1 MIAVLSSAVLAGT
14 VLWWRFVPFPTP
26 GTDVLIGQLAEQS
39 PGVHAAI
46 RAWHYVAPGV
56 VLVASWAGAEAVWW
70 WVPPSRGE
78 TVGEVAARWGTRAVR
93 AVSAFVMASGL
104 HGAALVVGLAVT
116 WARFLPFPAAAAD
129 PVVGL
134 LAGRSPLLHEAARLW
149 HYLAPGIA
157 LVGSWA
163 GVHAAGRV
171 WLASRGETVGD
182 VARSKLARGWRAW
195 SAVLSQE
202 GLRRPLIVGAVG
214 AIWWRFLPF
223 PAAAADPVVGL
234 LAGRSPL
241 LHEAARLWHY
251 LAPGIALVGSWA
263 VMQGVSR
270 VWFESHRRAG
280 GVGRLPAWPLA
291 RDDSGPALVVGEIHH
306 PVALREVEKPGW
318 LVVPERGLYT
328 GMLICGAVGSGK
340 TSACMRPFAQ
350 QLLSWQADDPARR
363 MAGLVLEV
371 KGDFCYQ
378 VRDVLIEAKRGGDY
392 VELGLG
398 GRWSWNPLGAHW
410 LDSYSLAYTI
420 ASLINQLFGK
430 GHEPFWQQAYTN
442 LVRWIIE
449 LHRMRPGGWVTL
461 QDVYRCS
468 IEPERIARML
478 DELEHTAGGDRL
490 YLKGAAARE
499 LRTQNADFAKVFQL
513 SESKDRPG
521 EWVAAWS
528 EETEQGLRDLKGE
541 WELERV
547 HGAGRAGRLRRA
559 AVQRWYEHDWSK
571 LDKKVATTVVEGL
584 SVFLSVF
591 DLPEIADVF
600 CPPDPNGR
608 AGVPADDTVAGGGSA
623 REVAVERRPLPPLD
637 EVIESGKVLALNM
650 PAGTNAALA
659 RAVGVMLKQ
668 SWLHT
673 LLRRPAAMQADPSR
687 VFRPAMFLCDEYQA
701 FATVGEDDP
710 SGDEKAFAL
719 TRQCRLVPIVATQSI
734 SSLRAVL
741 GQGEAWRALLQTLR
755 TRVFLSLSDDASAQL
770 ASGICGQVA
779 RMKASYTVSEQ
790 TQRASAS
797 VLTGAAG
804 GGAGSVGASKAFSEK
819 REPLFHP
826 RDFTILGNCQAI
838 VQAYDGLQ
846 AHDATRCYLKP
857 DFLPRELGY
866 WRAREAGKV

>member
-1 MIAVLSSAVLAGT
+1 
-14 VLWWRFVPFPTP
+14 
-26 GTDVLIGQLAEQS
+26 
-39 PGVHAAI
+39 
-46 RAWHYVAPGV
+46 
-56 VLVASWAGAEAVWW
+56 
-70 WVPPSRGE
+70 
-78 TVGEVAARWGTRAVR
+78 
-93 AVSAFVMASGL
+93 MASGV

-116 WARFLPFPAAAAD
+116 WARYVPFPAPEADPVVGLLAARAPLLHDAARLWHYLAPGIALVGAWAGAHAVGRVWLPSRGETVGDVTRRTLARGWRAWSTFLTGAGVRRPLIIGTVGAIWWRFLPFPAPGAD

-134 LAGRSPLLHEAARLW
+134 LAGRSPLLH
-149 HYLAPGIA
+149 
-157 LVGSWA
+157 
-163 GVHAAGRV
+163 
-171 WLASRGETVGD
+171 D
-182 VARSKLARGWRAW
+182 
-195 SAVLSQE
+195 
-202 GLRRPLIVGAVG
+202 
-214 AIWWRFLPF
+214 
-223 PAAAADPVVGL
+223 
-234 LAGRSPL
+234 
-241 LHEAARLWHY
+241 AARLWHY

-263 VMQGVSR
+263 VMQGVGR
-270 VWFESHRRAG
+270 VWFESRRETGAA
-280 GVGRLPAWPLA
+280 GRLPDWPLT
-291 RDDSGPALVVGEIHH
+291 RGDPGPALVVGEVHH
-306 PVALREVEKPGW
+306 PVALREVENPGW

-340 TSACMRPFAQ
+340 TSACMRPFAK

-378 VRDVLIEAKRGGDY
+378 VRDVLVEAKRGGDY

-442 LVRWIIE
+442 LVRWVIE

-461 QDVYRCS
+461 QDVYRCT
-468 IEPERIARML
+468 IEPQRIATML
-478 DELEHTAGGDRL
+478 EEVEKTAGGDFL
-490 YLKGAAARE
+490 YLKGPAMRE
-499 LRTQNADFAKVFQL
+499 LQEHQGELAQIFTMSQ
-513 SESKDRPG
+513 SKDRPG
-521 EWVAAWS
+521 EWGAAWS
-528 EETEQGLRDLKGE
+528 EEREKALRDLKGA
-541 WELERV
+541 WAIDRV
-547 HGAGRAGRLRRA
+547 GGAGRAGRLRIA
-559 AVQRWYEHDWSK
+559 AVRRWFTHDWSK
-571 LDKKVATTVVEGL
+571 LDKKVATTIVEGL

-591 DLPEIADVF
+591 DLPEIAEVF
-600 CPPDPNGR
+600 CPPDPKVR
-608 AGVPADDTVAGGGSA
+608 AAVPKDDAAAGGSA
-623 REVAVERRPLPPLD
+623 REVAVDRRPLPPLD

-668 SWLHT
+668 SWLQT
-673 LLRRPAAMQADPSR
+673 LLRRPAAMHADPSR

-838 VQAYDGLQ
+838 VQAYDGQ
-846 AHDATRCYLKP
+846 QSHDATRCYLKP

-866 WRAREAGKV
+866 WRAREAGKL